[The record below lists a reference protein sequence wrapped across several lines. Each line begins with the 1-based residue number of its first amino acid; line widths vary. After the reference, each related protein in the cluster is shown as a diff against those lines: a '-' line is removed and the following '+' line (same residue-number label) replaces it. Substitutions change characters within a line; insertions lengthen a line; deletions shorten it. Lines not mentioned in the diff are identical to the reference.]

1 MRILD
6 RYILKELMGPFVF
19 GVCAFSS
26 VFIGTNTLVR
36 IAQYVTKYGAS
47 TSAVTK
53 LFLYSLPK
61 IISLT
66 FPMAML
72 LAALMA
78 FNRMSANSEITA
90 MKSGGLSFYRLAT
103 PVFIMA
109 FAVSIFAVVFNE
121 KVVPAATSAYYRV
134 VHYEIER
141 QTKPKA
147 QEHIVIKDVK
157 AGNIERLT
165 YARRF
170 DEEDGRML
178 GVTVEEFENDKLI
191 RVQHAEEG
199 LWSENAW
206 VLQKGVIYDLSSTE
220 GETRMLQFDKQILP
234 IQSSPREIGREQKK
248 EEEMTIRELKQHIA
262 VLDRQAVSSRK
273 YQVELHQRVS
283 IPMACFIFSLI
294 GTPLGLQ
301 PQRASSSI
309 GFGLSIIVIFIY
321 YAVMTVSTTLGQGGT
336 LPPMLAAWI
345 PNLVGIGAGWW
356 LIRSKAA

>member
-6 RYILKELMGPFVF
+6 RYILKELIGPFVF

-26 VFIGTNTLVR
+26 VFIGTSTLVR

-47 TSAVTK
+47 TSAVTR
-53 LFLYSLPK
+53 LFIYSLPK

-90 MKSGGLSFYRLAT
+90 MKSGGLSFYRLAA
-103 PVFIMA
+103 PVFAMA
-109 FAVSIFAVVFNE
+109 LAVSIFAVVFNE
-121 KVVPAATSAYYRV
+121 KVVPAASTAYYRV

-141 QTKPKA
+141 NTKPRA
-147 QEHIVIKDVK
+147 QEHIIIKDVK
-157 AGNIERLT
+157 DGNIERLT

-170 DEEDGRML
+170 DEEDGRMI
-178 GVTVEEFENDKLI
+178 GVTVEEFEKDRLI

-199 LWSENAW
+199 IWSQNAW
-206 VLQKGVIYDLSSTE
+206 VLKNGLIYDLSGAE
-220 GETRMLQFDKQILP
+220 GETRTLQFDKQVLP
-234 IQSSPREIGREQKK
+234 IQSSPKDIGREQKK

-262 VLDRQAVSSRK
+262 VLDRQSVSSK
-273 YQVELHQRVS
+273 NYQVELHQRVA
-283 IPMACFIFSLI
+283 IPMACFVFALI

-321 YAVMTVSTTLGQGGT
+321 YAIMTVGTTLGQGGT
-336 LPPMLAAWI
+336 IPPMLAAWM
-345 PNLVGIGAGWW
+345 PNIIGTAAGWW

>member
-6 RYILKELMGPFVF
+6 KYILKELIGPFIF

-26 VFIGTNTLVR
+26 VFIGTSTLVR

-47 TSAVTK
+47 TSAVTR
-53 LFLYSLPK
+53 LFIYSLPK

-103 PVFIMA
+103 PVFAMA
-109 FAVSIFAVVFNE
+109 MAVSLFAVVFNE
-121 KVVPAATSAYYRV
+121 KVVPVASTAYYQV

-141 QTKPKA
+141 NTKPRA
-147 QEHIVIKDVK
+147 QEHIIIKDVK
-157 AGNIERLT
+157 DGNIERLT

-170 DEEDGRML
+170 DEADGRMI
-178 GVTVEEFENDKLI
+178 GVTVEEFDKDKLI

-199 LWSENAW
+199 IWSQNAW
-206 VLQKGVIYDLSSTE
+206 VLKNGLIYDLSGAE
-220 GETRMLQFDKQILP
+220 GETRTLQFDKQILP
-234 IQSSPREIGREQKK
+234 IQSSPKDIGREQKK
-248 EEEMTIRELKQHIA
+248 EDEMTIRELKQHIA
-262 VLDRQAVSSRK
+262 VLDRQSVSSK
-273 YQVELHQRVS
+273 NYQVELHQRVA
-283 IPMACFIFSLI
+283 IPMACFVFALI

-321 YAVMTVSTTLGQGGT
+321 YAIMTVGTTLGQSGT
-336 LPPMLAAWI
+336 IAPMLAAWL
-345 PNLVGIGAGWW
+345 PNLVGIAAGFW
-356 LIRSKAA
+356 LIRAKAA